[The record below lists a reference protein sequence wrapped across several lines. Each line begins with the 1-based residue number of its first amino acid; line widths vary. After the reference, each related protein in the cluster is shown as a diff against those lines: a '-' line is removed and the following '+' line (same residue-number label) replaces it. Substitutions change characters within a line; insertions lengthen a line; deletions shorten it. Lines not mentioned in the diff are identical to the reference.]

1 MFIQRV
7 FQWALSYFIKLRMET
22 FLSIIALLCGIA
34 GIIGSIVPILPGPAL
49 AFIGLVCAYFGSA
62 GTITTSTLWVWGIV
76 TIVVCIMDYILPAYF
91 SRMFGGSKAGMMGA
105 TIGIFAGMFM
115 GPIGVIVG
123 PFAGAVLGEMISEH
137 RTLDEALKVGFG
149 SFLSFI
155 VGTGIKLVVTVM
167 MTYYIARDLIQ
178 QIADLF

>member
-1 MFIQRV
+1 MFILRV
-7 FQWALSYFIKLRMET
+7 FQWALSYFIKISMET
-22 FLSIIALLCGIA
+22 FLSIIALLCGIV

-49 AFIGLVCAYFGSA
+49 TFIGLVCAYFGSA
-62 GTITTSTLWVWGIV
+62 GSITTSTLWVWGVV
-76 TIVVCIMDYILPAYF
+76 TIVVCVMDYILPAYF
-91 SRMFGGSKAGMMGA
+91 SRMFGGSKAGMTGA

-137 RTLDEALKVGFG
+137 RTLEEALKVGFG

-155 VGTGIKLVVTVM
+155 VGTGIKLVVTVI
-167 MTYYIARDLIQ
+167 MT
-178 QIADLF
+178 